1 MPTPVTIPLPL
12 PLVAT
17 TEQVHHRITS
27 AVVDGFSQWWQMP
40 LLVAAFAAI
49 AAFAI
54 WMVRRDAAE
63 LPRGVAV
70 LLAALRLGALAA
82 LAAAYLDFERT
93 AEHEVLFPSR
103 VAVLVDTSA
112 SMTIMTG
119 SRMEVSAVTALSTSS
134 S

>member
-12 PLVAT
+12 PLLAT

-82 LAAAYLDFERT
+82 FAGGRT
-93 AEHEVLFPSR
+93 RRHECEHDDR
-103 VAVLVDTSA
+103 
-112 SMTIMTG
+112 
-119 SRMEVSAVTALSTSS
+119 
-134 S
+134 

>member
-40 LLVAAFAAI
+40 LLVAAFAAL

-70 LLAALRLGALAA
+70 LELGQGQQTPVEALARDVGLTPEACSADLGGVPRA
-82 LAAAYLDFERT
+82 LVLRAA
-93 AEHEVLFPSR
+93 
-103 VAVLVDTSA
+103 
-112 SMTIMTG
+112 
-119 SRMEVSAVTALSTSS
+119 
-134 S
+134 